1 MGWGLLQIAL
11 VALLGGLLVAAGI
24 EDARRREIANATTGA
39 IALLA
44 PLWWLA
50 SGVTPWPDL
59 IIQIGVAAGVFALF
73 CVAFHFGQMGGGD
86 VKLIGA
92 VALWLPPSAL
102 LTLLMVM
109 SIVGGV
115 LTLIMVIDHKFA
127 RRTRPLEVPYG
138 VAIAVAGLLAFRE
151 PVFNQ
156 FT

>member
-11 VALLGGLLVAAGI
+11 IALLGGLLVAAGI
-24 EDARRREIANATTGA
+24 EDVRRREIANAKTGA

-50 SGVTPWPDL
+50 IGVAPWPDL
-59 IIQIGVAAGVFALF
+59 AVQLGVALLVFALF
-73 CVAFHFGQMGGGD
+73 CAAFHFGQMGGGD

-92 VALWLPPSAL
+92 LALWLSPAAL
-102 LTLLMVM
+102 LTLLAVM
-109 SIVGGV
+109 SIVGGA
-115 LTLIMVIDHKFA
+115 LTLIMVLDHKFA
-127 RRTRPLEVPYG
+127 RRSRALEVPYG